1 MDKQHYHI
9 PPDEATRNRLRTLI
23 AETFSGDKRL
33 VPPVAQ
39 ERLDRLADGFIAA
52 QRLDA
57 SWKAWLMVELHN
69 HAWRDTVAAI
79 PADRRILLMPKCMSR
94 TDACRAEV
102 DELGLL
108 CRRCMSCT
116 IPALQAQATA
126 QGTLC
131 MVAEGFTSVIPL
143 IQNRVVDAVIG
154 VGCLD
159 SLEKA
164 FPLLINHAV
173 AGLAVPLNSDGCRDT
188 TVDTAHLCSLLT
200 MQASREAYLLDYDT
214 LKRTVRAWF
223 EASNLQTLLTPAD
236 DPTATAARQWLGG
249 DGKRWR
255 PYLLAAVYMA
265 LTESHTLPMEVQR
278 AAVAVECF
286 HKASLVHDDIQDND
300 ALRYG
305 KPTVH
310 ALYGV
315 PIAINVGD
323 ILLGEGYR
331 LLVGTGNTELL
342 RLAAEAHISLCQGQG
357 IELAGNDPDR
367 PLTMSFILDIVLR
380 KTVPAFEVAL
390 LMGAVCAGADDAVQG
405 VLSRYARAL
414 GIAYQL
420 QDDLED
426 AGKDHC
432 PTAVQA
438 ALSEPGI
445 TSLDAAEAHV
455 RTLVADYHRQAL
467 EVLDELT
474 NVELKRLLFRI
485 TQRILKSK

>member
-1 MDKQHYHI
+1 MDKRHYHI
-9 PPDEATRNRLRTLI
+9 PPDEATRNRLRALI
-23 AETFSGDKRL
+23 ADTFSGEERL

-39 ERLDRLADGFIAA
+39 ERLDRLSDRFIAEH
-52 QRLDA
+52 RLSP

-69 HAWRDTVAAI
+69 RAWRDTVAAI
-79 PADRRILLMPKCMSR
+79 PADKRILLMPKCMSR
-94 TDACRAEV
+94 TGACRAEV

-116 IPALQAQATA
+116 IPELQEKANA
-126 QGTLC
+126 QGTLS

-143 IQNRVVDAVIG
+143 IENRVVDAVIG

-188 TVDTAHLCSLLT
+188 TVDTAHLSTLLT
-200 MQASREAYLLDYDT
+200 MQASREAYLLDYDS
-214 LKRTVRAWF
+214 LKSAVRTWF
-223 EASNLQTLLTPAD
+223 EPANLQALLTPGD

-255 PYLLAAVYMA
+255 PYLLAAVYLA
-265 LTESHTLPMEVQR
+265 LTESHTLPVEVQR

-305 KPTVH
+305 TPTVH
-310 ALYGV
+310 AQYGV

-331 LLVGTGNTELL
+331 LLVATGSMELL
-342 RLAAEAHISLCQGQG
+342 RLAAGAHISLCQGQG
-357 IELAGNDPDR
+357 IELAGNDASR
-367 PLTMSFILDIVLR
+367 PPTMAFILDIVLR

-390 LMGAVCAGADDAVQG
+390 LMGAVCAGADAALQA

-426 AGKDHC
+426 AAKDHC

-438 ALSEPGI
+438 ALSEPGV
-445 TSLDAAEAHV
+445 TSLAAAEAHV
-455 RTLVADYHRQAL
+455 RTLIASYHRQAL
-467 EVLDELT
+467 EVLDELS
-474 NVELKRLLFRI
+474 NIELKRLLFRI
-485 TQRILKSK
+485 TQRILKSE